1 MSQRDLVAELRAARI
16 QVPVEVRSR
25 VRAIAAEAAAPPSHR
40 FRRRRSL
47 VLLVPVA
54 AALVGAVVLTRQ
66 NGADREQLARA
77 RAGVATVPYAA
88 EAAPSAAVPAPTPA
102 PKAFAPTPS
111 STRVQRYGATIGLQ
125 VASPRAVS
133 NAVKKALAITA
144 ALGGHPT
151 SVHAS
156 SADKAGIADLVLR
169 VPRRHVQEAVT
180 RLSQL
185 GTITSEQ
192 VDVQDLQAGLDATA
206 RRIARLQRQLVTLR
220 AEPQTPERDRAIAAI
235 TSQVERLQRAEAA
248 TVSSAQLATV
258 RLHVATRPAAQPAHH
273 GHGPLHGIGD
283 SRVLDGDR
291 RRLRARVRDPA
302 DRGRV
307 GDLAD
312 RADGPAAA
320 RRRAAQP
327 AVSCAKTRNV
337 GLPTGSSE
345 NSGFT
350 QPSSSKRD
358 S

>member
-16 QVPVEVRSR
+16 QVPAEVRSR

-40 FRRRRSL
+40 FWRRRSL

-66 NGADREQLARA
+66 DGHENDRLAHG
-77 RAGVATVPYAA
+77 GVAATTIPYRA
-88 EAAPSAAVPAPTPA
+88 EAAPSAAVPAPSAKALAPA
-102 PKAFAPTPS
+102 PS

-125 VASPRAVS
+125 VASPNAVS
-133 NAVKKALAITA
+133 NAVKKALAVTA

-156 SADKAGIADLVLR
+156 SAGKAGVADLVLR

-192 VDVQDLQAGLDATA
+192 VDVQDLQAGLDANA
-206 RRIARLQRQLVTLR
+206 RRITRLQRQLATLR
-220 AEPQTPERDRAIAAI
+220 TEPQTPERDRAIAAI

-248 TVSSAQLATV
+248 TVRSAQL
-258 RLHVATRPAAQPAHH
+258 RHRAAARRDAAGRAAREPRSRAAARV
-273 GHGPLHGIGD
+273 GD
-283 SRVLDGDR
+283 SRVLDRDR
-291 RRLRARVRDPA
+291 RRLRARLRDPA

-307 GDLAD
+307 ADLAD
-312 RADGPAAA
+312 RADGPPAA